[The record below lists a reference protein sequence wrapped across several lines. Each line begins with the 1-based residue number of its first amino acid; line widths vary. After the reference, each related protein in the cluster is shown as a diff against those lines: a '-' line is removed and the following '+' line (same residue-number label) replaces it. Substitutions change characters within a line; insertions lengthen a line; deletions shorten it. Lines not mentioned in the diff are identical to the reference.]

1 MTRAL
6 VTGGNGFVGNA
17 LTRRLRL
24 EGASVRSLGRSDGD
38 ISEAITF
45 DNLPQVD
52 VVYHLAGRTFVPD
65 SWVHSEQFM
74 RSNVIGTQN
83 VINYCNRCG
92 AKLVYVS
99 AYIYGIPVRLPI
111 NEGHIV
117 QANNP
122 YAMSKYL
129 GEQLSSFGARYL
141 SVPTTILR
149 VFNVYGPGQRSDFLI
164 PTIVNQVLFGEK
176 VKVKDLSP
184 RRDYVFIEDLVDALI
199 RAGSAGSIFDLF
211 NIGSGESYS
220 VAELI
225 ASVQLAAGTSL
236 PVVVEGVPRQNEIP
250 EVVADCSRAREV
262 LGWSPQISIQ
272 EGMRLMV
279 ATAREVVR

>member
-6 VTGGNGFVGNA
+6 VTGGNGFVGVA
-17 LTRRLRL
+17 LVRRLRL
-24 EGASVRSLGRSDGD
+24 EGASVWLLGRSDGD
-38 ISEAITF
+38 ISEAVTF
-45 DNLPQVD
+45 ENLPQVD
-52 VVYHLAGRTFVPD
+52 IVYHLAARTFVPD

-74 RSNVIGTQN
+74 CSNVIGTQN
-83 VINYCNRCG
+83 VINFCNRCG

-111 NEGHIV
+111 DESHVV

-129 GEQLSSFGARYL
+129 GEQLCSFSARYL
-141 SVPTTILR
+141 SVPTTVLR

-199 RAGSAGSIFDLF
+199 RAGSSGSVFNVL

-236 PVVVEGVPRQNEIP
+236 PVVAEGVPRQNEIP